1 MTTTD
6 RWWRYARRAALV
18 LVVVAVGGW
27 LIGTPVTCR
36 DAVAG
41 TAVVRVC
48 EPVGLADVRVVG
60 AALLVALL
68 VVGDVGEIGLGGVTL
83 TRAVAEVR
91 AEVAET
97 RRDVSDLGAAVVHTV
112 DVVMPDRRSAP
123 GAVTEV
129 EATASGSDTAAIA
142 AFTAGFRGLP
152 TLLPSWVA
160 EAALVGYDACDDG
173 QLVPHT
179 NLDCADDE
187 VRTAVRLLD
196 GDPFASVVV
205 ARDGSLPLLAA
216 PAMDDD
222 GRRIGAVAV
231 AIRRVSGRGPTST
244 VDIDEL
250 SGAVTVLAA
259 AYSCLRRD
267 LLRRQAAGG

>member
-18 LVVVAVGGW
+18 LVVVSVGGW
-27 LIGTPVTCR
+27 LIGTPATCR

-83 TRAVAEVR
+83 KRAVAEVR

-97 RRDVSDLGAAVVHTV
+97 RRDVSDLGAAVVNTV
-112 DVVMPDRRSAP
+112 DVVMPERRSAP
-123 GAVTEV
+123 GAVT

-142 AFTAGFRGLP
+142 AFTAGFHGLP

-160 EAALVGYDACDDG
+160 EAALVGYDAGDDG
-173 QLVPHT
+173 LLVPHT

-205 ARDGSLPLLAA
+205 DRDGSLPLLAA

-231 AIRRVSGRGPTST
+231 AVRRVSGRGPTST